1 MLSINVSGARIWG
14 RIIFGWH
21 SCNASKTFWIRYP
34 VRNLCQNV
42 NQHTPSLVK
51 KFLLQKS
58 AEQNGKFID
67 LKSLSFIESL
77 NFILMSEDKLLEVA
91 IDKGL
96 KTNIVPFCIKILNEQ
111 PKF

>member
-1 MLSINVSGARIWG
+1 MCLELGFGVGLSSDGTAAMPQKHSG
-14 RIIFGWH
+14 F
-21 SCNASKTFWIRYP
+21 RYP

-42 NQHTPSLVK
+42 NQHTPSFVK

-58 AEQNGKFID
+58 AEQNGKFKD

-91 IDKGL
+91 TDKGL
-96 KTNIVPFCIKILNEQ
+96 KTNFAPFCIKILNEQ